1 MAGINE
7 KNKDAK
13 NDNPDLAKGIY
24 FGVDELSSP
33 LWNLSVDDDYDRDND
48 DDYDDHD
55 DD

>member
-13 NDNPDLAKGIY
+13 NDNPDIAKRIY
-24 FGVDELSSP
+24 FRVDELSSP
-33 LWNLSVDDDYDRDND
+33 LWNLSVDDDHDRDD